1 MTRASRRAWLAM
13 LTAVAFAPLRC
24 ARRGAP
30 AASGVCPSLADAT
43 IRWIVP
49 NAVGG
54 GYDTESRL
62 IEPFLER
69 RLNARIV
76 IENLPGAG
84 QVAGARA
91 IATAAPDGRTVGIIG
106 VPGLLAVALSGQE
119 SVPNPATDFT
129 ILGRVSRSWHVWA
142 TGRRSSL
149 TDLDAA
155 LRRAAARPLVFGIS
169 EVSSPNF
176 ISITGASEALRVPV
190 ELVAGFAGT
199 RNASLAA
206 VRGDVDLVSFN
217 FETVRDLIASGDL
230 RPLLQVSHAPGSD
243 DPLLRGVPVLGG
255 PDGEA
260 ARRARAAGV
269 DPAPAVAMSEALVDL
284 VGTGRVVVAP
294 PAVDAAT
301 TTCLSRA
308 LHDALLDQQARGSS
322 RTLDTAPAEAAR
334 ADIVRATTRMA
345 ELLPTL
351 ERAMRAL
358 RR

>member
-1 MTRASRRAWLAM
+1 MTRASRREWLAM
-13 LTAVAFAPLRC
+13 ISAGALAAARC
-24 ARRGAP
+24 SRDDA
-30 AASGVCPSLADAT
+30 SLATGPCPALSGAT

-62 IEPFLER
+62 IAPQLER
-69 RLNARIV
+69 RLNARIS

-84 QVAGARA
+84 QATGARA
-91 IATAAPDGRTVGIIG
+91 IAQAPADGRTVGILG
-106 VPGLLAVALSGQE
+106 VPGLLALALAGQAG
-119 SVPNPATDFT
+119 VPNPAADFT

-142 TGRRSSL
+142 TGRGSPII
-149 TDLDAA
+149 DL
-155 LRRAAARPLVFGIS
+155 AAAMTLAATRPLVFAIS

-176 ISITGASEALRVPV
+176 VSITGASDALGVPV

-217 FETVRDLIASGDL
+217 FDTIRDLIAAGDL
-230 RPLLQVSHAPGSD
+230 RPLLQVSHPPGSS

-255 PDGEA
+255 DDGEA
-260 ARRARAAGV
+260 ARRARAAGR
-269 DPAPAVAMSEALVDL
+269 DPAAAVATSAALVDL

-294 PAVDAAT
+294 RGLPGET
-301 TTCLSRA
+301 TACLSAA
-308 LHDALLDQQARGSS
+308 LQEALVDQQEREST
-322 RTLDTAPAEAAR
+322 RTLDVAAAEPAR
-334 ADIVRATTRMA
+334 ADVERAAARVHV
-345 ELLPTL
+345 LLPSL
-351 ERAMRAL
+351 ERALRAL